1 MSPLRPH
8 RKDTAKRLD
17 QRSNPSAASP
27 PRLTIF
33 QHVLYAPE
41 QRDNVKCFLPIWLY
55 LCFSIKQTDPC
66 LTAWAVRP
74 ILSGELLRRSKMSHK
89 IAHSLP
95 NIWAMVGN
103 TACKTSKTYKVAGT
117 GHPFLAVSELA
128 R

>member
-33 QHVLYAPE
+33 QHVLYLPE
-41 QRDNVKCFLPIWLY
+41 QRDDVKPFLPIWLY
-55 LCFSIKQTDPC
+55 FFFSIKQTDPC

-74 ILSGELLRRSKMSHK
+74 LLSGELLRRIKMWPQ

-95 NIWAMVGN
+95 IIWALVGN
-103 TACKTSKTYKVAGT
+103 PACKTTNRYKVD
-117 GHPFLAVSELA
+117 
-128 R
+128 

>member
-33 QHVLYAPE
+33 QHVLYVPE

-66 LTAWAVRP
+66 LTA
-74 ILSGELLRRSKMSHK
+74 RSEEH
-89 IAHSLP
+89 
-95 NIWAMVGN
+95 
-103 TACKTSKTYKVAGT
+103 T
-117 GHPFLAVSELA
+117 SELQSLMRISYA
-128 R
+128 VFCLKKKTQYNNTQS